1 MASEEVS
8 FLRDQV
14 RRLND
19 VLSQYQSQYPP
30 LSLQPGKGSDASPP
44 WFSDKSLLSPLVV
57 EYDSVIQQ
65 LRREIERYKGEIGEL
80 KSHLERLVSENK
92 RLTRE
97 LKENIQHQLEDFDS
111 EALKPSTGEDD
122 EVLENL
128 QQQIMAALQEKESA
142 VQMWQEACQEVERL
156 EQQIEDSRNDPRF
169 RHLETQAM
177 AVKEQYTRAVADL
190 TAEVQSL
197 QEQLRVSKNE
207 GRTANMQAAE
217 LRQTLEVLGQELL
230 KREQE
235 RDDAIRRV
243 GTSDSRETEMREIIV
258 ELESKLSTQNYEV
271 DQLKKDK
278 TELDQKLTE
287 LQKKNSDLEQ
297 KEYEFHL
304 QNRENVQM
312 AENALLEKDQALLR
326 EQQQTEE
333 NQRLQD
339 QMSKLIDEAGLR
351 TKKEV
356 ENIRK
361 QCNNNI
367 AKLMEE
373 LQNMEMDNSEKQ
385 AQLER
390 AIREKRAVESELEK
404 LYQEGLVMGSKEQ
417 ANYEELNKRAC
428 QAETLRDEAVIKL
441 ESLQGNVKRMEMN
454 HIQEKSQLQ
463 MQIDQLRERVTTM
476 SQEFEDVNQ
485 ERMKLLDETDKL
497 KRKMQQAQK
506 EKEAADRKC
515 SKELT
520 LRDQEQLMKEREC
533 EVRMQSMEDAH
544 RQSTK
549 ELRNMLLQQQRM
561 GAKWKE
567 ECQAISQKFE
577 GKITD
582 LRDENGRLKRRAEEL
597 TRLLEECK
605 EKTVQAEN
613 LVIEYTNNIKKME
626 NRVRDAESRAQ
637 DAATQVS
644 KQLARERRMRQERRF
659 LASELDRSQSG
670 HPGVR

>member
-1 MASEEVS
+1 MSCNLILS
-8 FLRDQV
+8 F
-14 RRLND
+14 
-19 VLSQYQSQYPP
+19 
-30 LSLQPGKGSDASPP
+30 
-44 WFSDKSLLSPLVV
+44 
-57 EYDSVIQQ
+57 
-65 LRREIERYKGEIGEL
+65 
-80 KSHLERLVSENK
+80 NK
-92 RLTRE
+92 NTL
-97 LKENIQHQLEDFDS
+97 
-111 EALKPSTGEDD
+111 GW
-122 EVLENL
+122 NL
-128 QQQIMAALQEKESA
+128 
-142 VQMWQEACQEVERL
+142 
-156 EQQIEDSRNDPRF
+156 
-169 RHLETQAM
+169 
-177 AVKEQYTRAVADL
+177 VKEQYTRAVADL

-497 KRKMQQAQK
+497 KRKTQQAQK

-613 LVIEYTNNIKKME
+613 LVLEYTNNIKKME
-626 NRVRDAESRAQ
+626 NRVRDAESRAK